1 MKSDRFRSIGPALVL
16 IPIGGLVVLALSF
29 LLYGLVYN
37 VLESIFF
44 PNDPL
49 SFPAG
54 LVRTL
59 FAVVLVLLYLIIY
72 RMKMPDLLKAILLI
86 GPVAT
91 LIVASILFFYDRP
104 AVFIPLMLAI
114 PIVCAVLLYYA
125 RKPWTYLYALAIAAL
140 GAILY
145 GWPRY

>member
-1 MKSDRFRSIGPALVL
+1 MKNNRFRSIGPALIL
-16 IPIGGLVVLALSF
+16 IPIGGLAVLALSF

-37 VLESIFF
+37 LLESIFF

-54 LVRTL
+54 LVRNV
-59 FAVVLVLLYLIIY
+59 FAVVLILLYLIIY
-72 RMKMPDLLKAILLI
+72 RTRMPDLLKAILLT

-91 LIVASILFFYDRP
+91 LIVAATFRFYDKP
-104 AVFIPLMLAI
+104 AVFIPLMLAV
-114 PIVCAVLLYYA
+114 PIVCAVLLYLA
-125 RKPWTYLYALAIAAL
+125 HKPWTYFYALAIATL

-145 GWPRY
+145 AWPRI